1 MEPAYY
7 DIEIKLNVD
16 GNEYPCDIG
25 FEIVDKGTIFV
36 DVVQDWITDPPEMP
50 AISTSYV
57 ENVDV
62 EDIPS
67 FKVVFLYVK
76 SPTRVFTDSV
86 EEVDA
91 YFVMNPG
98 TKDQVMK
105 AVENYCTTDLVR
117 EVEDNDFES
126 TGAYDVHITE

>member
-1 MEPAYY
+1 MGLAYY

-16 GNEYPCDIG
+16 GKEYPCDIG
-25 FEIVDKGTIFV
+25 FNIVDKGTIFI
-36 DVVQDWITDPPEMP
+36 DVEQDWITDPPEMP
-50 AISTSYV
+50 AISASYV
-57 ENVDV
+57 ENVEV
-62 EDIPS
+62 EEIPS
-67 FKVVFLYVK
+67 FEVVFLYVN
-76 SPTRVFTDSV
+76 SPIPGDANSV

-105 AVENYCTTDLVR
+105 AVEKYCTTDLVR
-117 EVEDNDFES
+117 DVEDNDFES